1 MTNESDR
8 SGGMNWKLILFGG
21 ALAAA
26 LFLCAA
32 LSGFVIG
39 RATTDAKTVTE
50 TVSEWVEVEV
60 TRVVEVTAGGDASE
74 PAGGSQVEPEAPTA
88 EPTKAPLVIPPAQ
101 IGGQDDEQFA
111 LFNEVWGLI
120 ERNYDGPMPD
130 EKELIYAAIAG
141 SIRSLED
148 VNTRFITPDV
158 AARMREDSTGS
169 VSGIGAFVRE
179 TDDGYFE
186 IAAPIDGQPADL
198 VGLLSG
204 DFIVAVDGV
213 SVIGVSFDEVIL
225 MVRGEEGTQVTLSI
239 AREGE
244 DEPLEFVIT
253 RARFEVPVIETAML
267 ADGDV
272 GYIRLLEFN
281 RSAGQLVEDAV
292 AELMAQN
299 PKGLVLDLR
308 NDPGGFLDQCA
319 LVGDIFLPE
328 GVLLYERNKNGL
340 DNTFYTYDGDQ
351 AEEIPLVVLING
363 GSASASEIVAGA
375 IQDRQRGIL
384 IGEVSFGKGSVQNIN
399 PLSDGSELRV
409 TIARWFTPND
419 NSIDKEGITPDI
431 VLEMAPDVDFG
442 SDDDIQL
449 NRAVDYLLNGE

>member
-1 MTNESDR
+1 MTQENGSK
-8 SGGMNWKLILFGG
+8 SGFNWKILIFGG

-26 LFLCAA
+26 VFLCAA
-32 LSGFVIG
+32 LSGFVVG
-39 RATTDAKTVTE
+39 RATTEAKTVTE
-50 TVSEWVEVEV
+50 TISEMVEVEV
-60 TRVVEVTAGGDASE
+60 TRVVEVTTSGGTSDSSDA
-74 PAGGSQVEPEAPTA
+74 AQVEPEAPTA
-88 EPTKAPLVIPPAQ
+88 EATKAPLIIPPAQ
-101 IGGQDDEQFA
+101 SSGQDDQRFA

-130 EKELIYAAIAG
+130 EDALQYSAIAG
-141 SIRSLED
+141 SIRVLED
-148 VNTRFITPDV
+148 VNTRFITPEV

-179 TDDGYFE
+179 TEDGYFE

-225 MVRGEEGTQVTLSI
+225 MVRGEEGTQVTVTVV
-239 AREGE
+239 REGE
-244 DEPLEFVIT
+244 EEPLEFVIT

-267 ADGDV
+267 ADGEI

-292 AELMAQN
+292 AEIMAQN

-319 LVGDIFLPE
+319 LVGDVFLPE

-340 DNTFYTYDGDQ
+340 DNTFYTYDGDL
-351 AEEIPLVVLING
+351 AEQIPMAVLING

-375 IQDRQRGIL
+375 IQDRDRGVL
-384 IGEVSFGKGSVQNIN
+384 IGEVSFGKGSVQTIN

-409 TIARWFTPND
+409 TIARWFTPNN

-431 VLEMAPDVDFG
+431 VLEMAPDVEFG
-442 SDDDIQL
+442 SAEDIQL
-449 NRAVDYLLNGE
+449 DRAVDYLLNGE